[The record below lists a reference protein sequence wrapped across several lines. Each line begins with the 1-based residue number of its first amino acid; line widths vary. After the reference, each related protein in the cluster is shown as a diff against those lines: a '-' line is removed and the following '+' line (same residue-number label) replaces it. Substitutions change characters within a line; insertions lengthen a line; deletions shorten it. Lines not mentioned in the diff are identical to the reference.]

1 MIDVWTGLDAG
12 QDVRLLLI
20 GGLVGFVGLL
30 MTLRLFARAMN
41 AEADREAWVALSAV
55 AAAASV
61 WAGHFVAMTAYHPE
75 LHSGYDP
82 VRTSFA
88 FMTALAGMTAG
99 LWAAASEPKSWRPA
113 LSGGLFGIGATAA
126 FAAGVGAYAT
136 QGVLVW
142 NPIFLL
148 MATPACVVL
157 AATGFFIGGDL
168 RSWERQSLAAL
179 LLFAGVAVV
188 HVAAMA
194 GLSVAPEPA
203 AALPSRLISPDLLAV
218 MVTLVAGLA
227 IAAGFAV
234 TDTTDATSR
243 SMDRTRLREIIDAMP
258 EAMAY
263 CDAQDRLTFWNKRY
277 ADLCRQSSMPV
288 AAGTPFRDVLK
299 AALTN
304 GGVPSAIGDEAGY
317 LAERMA
323 LHTSDQAIHEHQ
335 LNDGRWLRIEERKT
349 ADGGVIMVCV
359 DITDLKRKAEVLSE
373 ARDAAQS
380 ANRSKSEFLANMSHE
395 IRTPLNGVIGLT
407 DALAR
412 SELSDGQREIVEI
425 IRASGQSLERLLN
438 DVLDLARVES
448 GRLEIRHEA
457 FKLGDVIRQVAGL
470 ASLRARD
477 KGVRFRLVADPS
489 VDSMVAGDP
498 DRIKQV
504 LLNLLSNAVKFTED
518 GEVAL
523 KIWPLTTRS
532 EQTFRFEVSDTGVG
546 FDQEHK
552 ARLFQRFEQADGSIT
567 RRFGGSGLGL
577 AIVSE
582 LTTLLGGTFDAHGIK
597 GSGATFIVELPLPAA
612 SAELAPTGASASASA
627 SAAPPTAKRS
637 IRVLIAEDHPT
648 NRKVVELLLQGADA
662 ELTTVENGAQAVD
675 AFAHERFDIVLMD
688 MQMPVMDGL
697 AAIGAIR
704 RIEADRGGA
713 RTPIIAVTGNALPE
727 HVRASEAAGADAHL
741 AKPITGATLLPA
753 IEKALTR
760 AEAASAANNAV
771 AAHDQVVTA

>member
-1 MIDVWTGLDAG
+1 MLDAWTGIGAG

-20 GGLVGFVGLL
+20 GGLVGIVGLM
-30 MTLRLFARAMN
+30 MTLRLFARAMGSESN
-41 AEADREAWVALSAV
+41 QAAWVALSAI
-55 AAAASV
+55 AAAATV

-99 LWAAASEPKSWRPA
+99 FWAAASEPKPWRPA
-113 LSGGLFGIGATAA
+113 LSGGLLGIGATAA

-136 QGVLVW
+136 QGVLIW
-142 NPIFLL
+142 NPIFLF
-148 MATPACVVL
+148 MATPACVAL
-157 AATGFFIGGDL
+157 ATAAFFVGGDL
-168 RSWERQSLAAL
+168 KTWKRQSLAAL
-179 LLFAGVAVV
+179 LLFAGVAVL

-194 GLSVAPEPA
+194 GLSVTPEPA
-203 AALPSRLISPDLLAV
+203 VALPVRLISPDLLAV

-243 SMDRTRLREIIDAMP
+243 SVDRVRLREIIDAMP

-277 ADLCRQSSMPV
+277 ADLCQQSGMPV
-288 AAGTPFRDVLK
+288 TLGAPFRQVLEG
-299 AALTN
+299 ALNN
-304 GGVPSAIGDEAGY
+304 GGVASAIGDEEGF

-323 LHTSDQAIHEHQ
+323 LHTSDHAIHEHQ
-335 LNDGRWLRIEERKT
+335 LNDGRWLRIEERRT

-359 DITDLKRKAEVLSE
+359 DITDLKRQAEDLGQ

-380 ANRSKSEFLANMSHE
+380 ANRAKSEFLANMSHE

-407 DALAR
+407 DALSR
-412 SELSDGQREIVEI
+412 GELSEGQREIVEI
-425 IRASGQSLERLLN
+425 IRASGQSLERLLT

-448 GRLEIRHEA
+448 GRLEIRREA
-457 FKLGDVIRQVAGL
+457 FRLGDVVRQVAGL

-489 VDSMVAGDP
+489 VDSMVTGDP

-518 GEVAL
+518 GDVAL
-523 KIWPLTTRS
+523 KIWPLTTRA
-532 EQTFRFEVSDTGVG
+532 EQVFRFEVSDTGVG

-577 AIVSE
+577 AIVQE
-582 LTTLLGGTFDAHGIK
+582 LTTLMGGTLDADGIK
-597 GSGATFIVELPLPAA
+597 GKGATFTVELPLPAA
-612 SAELAPTGASASASA
+612 TAALAGSNAPSAP
-627 SAAPPTAKRS
+627 AAPKRAVRP

-648 NRKVVELLLQGADA
+648 NRKVVELLLQDAGA

-675 AFAHERFDIVLMD
+675 AFSHERFDIVLMD

-697 AAIGAIR
+697 AAIGGIR
-704 RIEADRGGA
+704 KFEASRGGP
-713 RTPIIAVTGNALPE
+713 RTPIIALTADALPE

-741 AKPITGATLLPA
+741 FKPITASALLPA

-760 AEAASAANNAV
+760 AAAASAADSAV
-771 AAHDQVVTA
+771 VG